1 MMLEPKGA
9 AGTLRP
15 ILVAKNLLV
24 KTMQRHLLAGIA
36 LLATLATAVLQ
47 PAQAQ
52 SRWSEGYFPN
62 VQVVTHDGK
71 NLRFYDDL
79 LKGKVVVINFI
90 YTSCQDICPI
100 ATARLAQVEEKLGE
114 QMGRDVFFISM
125 TVDPE
130 RDTPE
135 RLNEYAKAFGTGPGW
150 TFVTGDPAD
159 IRAINYKL
167 GERSTKLSEHR
178 NEVVLGNEPE
188 HQWQRDN
195 VFGDIDRLATTIR
208 RMDGRS
214 RDEVRN
220 VPDSPLASKGLQM
233 SHRPGEA
240 LFLKICAPCHTI
252 GVGDRVGPDLRGV
265 TQRRDHAWLSSYI
278 RNPGR
283 LRAQQDPAA
292 LELAAKFPG
301 VRMPMVN
308 LAEVDAADLINYLET
323 QNAKLD
329 EAGTPAPLAG
339 HDHHNHDHQGENHDQ
354 HKH

>member
-1 MMLEPKGA
+1 
-9 AGTLRP
+9 
-15 ILVAKNLLV
+15 
-24 KTMQRHLLAGIA
+24 MQRHLLAGIA
-36 LLATLATAVLQ
+36 LLATLATAVSQ
-47 PAQAQ
+47 PARAQ

-62 VQVVTHDGK
+62 VEVVTHDGK
-71 NLRFYDDL
+71 KLRFYDDL

-100 ATARLAQVEEKLGE
+100 ATARMAQVEEKLGA
-114 QMGRDVFFISM
+114 QMGRDIFFISM

-150 TFVTGDPAD
+150 TFVTGNPAD
-159 IRAINYKL
+159 VRAINYKL

-178 NEVVLGNEPE
+178 NEIVLGNEPE

-208 RMDGRS
+208 RMDGRA

-220 VPDSPLASKGLQM
+220 VPDSPLANSGLQM
-233 SHRPGEA
+233 SIRPGEA
-240 LFLKICAPCHTI
+240 LFRKICSPCHTI

-265 TQRRDHAWLSSYI
+265 TQRRDHAWLSSFI

-283 LRAQQDPAA
+283 MIAQKDPVA
-292 LELAAKFPG
+292 LELVAKFPA
-301 VRMPMVN
+301 VRMPVVG

-329 EAGTPAPLAG
+329 ETGASPPSSG
-339 HDHHNHDHQGENHDQ
+339 HDHHQHDHQGENHGQ
-354 HKH
+354 HQH

>member
-1 MMLEPKGA
+1 
-9 AGTLRP
+9 
-15 ILVAKNLLV
+15 
-24 KTMQRHLLAGIA
+24 MQRHLLAGIA
-36 LLATLATAVLQ
+36 LLATLTAAVPQ

-52 SRWSEGYFPN
+52 SSWAQGYFPN
-62 VQVVTHDGK
+62 LTVIAHDGRK
-71 NLRFYDDL
+71 LRFYDDL

-90 YTSCQDICPI
+90 YTSCQDICPV

-114 QMGRDVFFISM
+114 QMGRDIFFISM

-135 RLNEYAKAFGTGPGW
+135 RLNEYAKAFGAGPGW
-150 TFVTGDPAD
+150 LFVTGDPAD

-195 VFGDIDRLATTIR
+195 VFGDIDRLATTIQ
-208 RMDGRS
+208 RMDAKS

-220 VPDSPLASKGLQM
+220 VPDTPLSNGGTEM
-233 SHRPGEA
+233 SQRPGEA
-240 LFLKICAPCHTI
+240 LFRKICAPCHTI

-278 RNPGR
+278 RDPGR
-283 LRAQQDPAA
+283 LRAQRDPVA
-292 LELAAKFPG
+292 LALAAKFPA
-301 VRMPMVN
+301 VRMPVVG

-323 QNAKLD
+323 QNARLD
-329 EAGTPAPLAG
+329 ETGPSSPLPG
-339 HDHHNHDHQGENHDQ
+339 HDHQHHDHQGENHDQ